1 MKSALAHGAASLRE
15 ATEAM
20 RLALRASAPAQLE
33 LGTRA
38 RQIASSVGEGAG
50 LVAVGIAASERAFS
64 RRTGMSEWVLRV
76 IVAAIVM
83 GVGSLAV
90 TFADTIKAFMGAQAS
105 KAVSGVLRDEDIR
118 NSASLTVSE
127 LAERLL
133 ADDELRTASA
143 AFLQGL
149 MAAPETRAAL
159 LDLLVWA
166 LQEESTRQQ
175 LVALLSHEATLRATR
190 DLLIWAFSD
199 PATRRQME
207 QLASWLLAD
216 ESFQLVGVRALL
228 GVLNSTLDDKPLRDH
243 AAEALSSVVA
253 DTSLQQRTGEALWNA
268 VAWSVTPSIL
278 RSPDGKPE
286 AAVPDAAA
294 LAPAPPADAA
304 QTVDGAQAGSVGDGD
319 SAAAAAAAAGA
330 THRQEAGEPSPSAA
344 PSSAPAAQSAP
355 TGALL
360 PGKQQADGPP
370 RPAVS
375 TANGPVGRRPEP
387 IELAPAGEGPD
398 TAPRGRFGVR
408 LHRDANE
415 APPEVPVPSARVA
428 SATGATQRRQG
439 DATKLGRAAAG
450 AAPQAAQHEPAGT
463 ASQTAVPAGAR
474 RAVPESGA
482 IPSPPR
488 ARLAT
493 GVSQSRSPGSSQAA
507 GGEPSGQ
514 SRSDP
519 HPPARAAASGSQ
531 NATRAGAE
539 DAQFVAEWKQPLHLL
554 ESGAQTHDQRA

>member
-1 MKSALAHGAASLRE
+1 
-15 ATEAM
+15 
-20 RLALRASAPAQLE
+20 
-33 LGTRA
+33 
-38 RQIASSVGEGAG
+38 
-50 LVAVGIAASERAFS
+50 
-64 RRTGMSEWVLRV
+64 MSEWVLRV

-304 QTVDGAQAGSVGDGD
+304 QTVDGAQAGPQSKQVLRACSRSRLAQNCCQFTQHSQLRSQLVAPSAGM
-319 SAAAAAAAAGA
+319 AAA
-330 THRQEAGEPSPSAA
+330 T
-344 PSSAPAAQSAP
+344 
-355 TGALL
+355 
-360 PGKQQADGPP
+360 
-370 RPAVS
+370 
-375 TANGPVGRRPEP
+375 
-387 IELAPAGEGPD
+387 
-398 TAPRGRFGVR
+398 
-408 LHRDANE
+408 
-415 APPEVPVPSARVA
+415 
-428 SATGATQRRQG
+428 
-439 DATKLGRAAAG
+439 
-450 AAPQAAQHEPAGT
+450 
-463 ASQTAVPAGAR
+463 
-474 RAVPESGA
+474 
-482 IPSPPR
+482 
-488 ARLAT
+488 ARLAPSVESCGT
-493 GVSQSRSPGSSQAA
+493 ADDAMSTAKVTPRPSADMREGGNTPKRARSVD
-507 GGEPSGQ
+507 GEGADDA
-514 SRSDP
+514 DP
-519 HPPARAAASGSQ
+519 PEEPEDASGGRTPTGS
-531 NATRAGAE
+531 RASSRARTGEYITSRFRGVYGRSSAKANGVRWAAHASDGKRKVHLGYFNTEE
-539 DAQFVAEWKQPLHLL
+539 DAAKAYDEAVRRFKGPNAITNF
-554 ESGAQTHDQRA
+554 A